1 LTAFDVQPASPAVEP
16 FARDENGK
24 PAIPIEAS
32 ALYSFGSLV
41 RQAEELLLNL
51 FSKGLLSGTTHTC
64 LGQEFCQMSV
74 VRALNDPNDA
84 VFSNHRNHGHFLTY
98 SGNFTGLIAEIMGR
112 ADGVCGGIGGS
123 QHLAFRGFHSNGVQ
137 AGMTGIGVGQALARR
152 LRGESGIVA
161 IVTGDGTLGEGLLYE
176 SLNLASIWKAP
187 ALFVVENNGIAQTTP
202 TSDTIG
208 GGSILARGAA
218 FGLETWRFNDADP
231 DFFRDVEQV
240 VTHVRKTRIPGF
252 LVIDTMRLGPHSK
265 GDDLRDNE
273 EMQAIR
279 GRDPLA
285 RLGDRLPASVRQDID
300 NATRS
305 FIAAVERAAHA
316 SPEARYS
323 TRPVHLFTNP
333 PVPEPARAEPAP
345 QLGNVRAALNYSLRK
360 LLTHDPRVVLLGE
373 DMHDPYGGAFKVT
386 AGLSSDFPLRV
397 ISTPISEAGVVGSSI
412 GLALAG
418 FRPIAEIMFADFVTL
433 AMDQL
438 YNHAVKFPGMF
449 PGAEVP
455 LVVRTP
461 SGGRRGYGPTH
472 SQSPENLLAGV
483 PGLTVVFPSHRHEAG
498 VLLER
503 AVSNWPYPT
512 VFFEHK
518 LVYGLPCDAASY
530 RESIADSDDAG
541 AALFPTL
548 VSGSTNPDLTL
559 VGYGGI
565 LPILE
570 NVAAKL
576 EEEELEVE
584 IVVPSLLAPL
594 PRRTLVGLLRN
605 RERILVVEEGH
616 AEYGFAAELGAALLE
631 AGHNG
636 RFLRIG
642 TPPVPVP
649 AARSLE
655 AEIIPSEEYI
665 LEKAISLISA

>member
-1 LTAFDVQPASPAVEP
+1 
-16 FARDENGK
+16 
-24 PAIPIEAS
+24 
-32 ALYSFGSLV
+32 
-41 RQAEELLLNL
+41 
-51 FSKGLLSGTTHTC
+51 
-64 LGQEFCQMSV
+64 
-74 VRALNDPNDA
+74 
-84 VFSNHRNHGHFLTY
+84 
-98 SGNFTGLIAEIMGR
+98 
-112 ADGVCGGIGGS
+112 
-123 QHLAFRGFHSNGVQ
+123 
-137 AGMTGIGVGQALARR
+137 
-152 LRGESGIVA
+152 
-161 IVTGDGTLGEGLLYE
+161 
-176 SLNLASIWKAP
+176 
-187 ALFVVENNGIAQTTP
+187 
-202 TSDTIG
+202 
-208 GGSILARGAA
+208 
-218 FGLETWRFNDADP
+218 
-231 DFFRDVEQV
+231 
-240 VTHVRKTRIPGF
+240 
-252 LVIDTMRLGPHSK
+252 
-265 GDDLRDNE
+265 
-273 EMQAIR
+273 
-279 GRDPLA
+279 
-285 RLGDRLPASVRQDID
+285 
-300 NATRS
+300 
-305 FIAAVERAAHA
+305 
-316 SPEARYS
+316 
-323 TRPVHLFTNP
+323 
-333 PVPEPARAEPAP
+333 
-345 QLGNVRAALNYSLRK
+345 VRAALNHSLRK
-360 LLTHDPRVVLLGE
+360 LLTGDPRVVLLGE

-386 AGLSSDFPLRV
+386 AGLSTDFPLRV

-503 AVSNWPYPT
+503 AVSSWPYPT

-518 LVYGLPCDAASY
+518 LVYGLTCDPASY
-530 RESIADSDDAG
+530 RESIADTEDAA

-548 VSGSTNPDLTL
+548 VSGSSNPDLTL

-565 LPILE
+565 LSILE
-570 NVAAKL
+570 SVAAKL

-584 IVVPSLLAPL
+584 IVVPALLAPL

-631 AGHNG
+631 AGHAG

-655 AEIIPSEEYI
+655 ADVIPSEEFI
-665 LEKAISLISA
+665 LEKAISLI